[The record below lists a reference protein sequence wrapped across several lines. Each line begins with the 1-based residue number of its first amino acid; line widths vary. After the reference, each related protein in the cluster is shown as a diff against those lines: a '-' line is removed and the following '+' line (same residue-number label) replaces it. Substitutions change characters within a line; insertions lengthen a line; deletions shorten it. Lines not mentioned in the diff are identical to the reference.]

1 MTVAQSVIE
10 WLLQFDQKKMKSIS
24 TDIRPAKV
32 NSYALVKEPVV
43 NIKKF
48 VSGAKMVTEHYVL
61 LTLLDSQDN
70 VDRKENTVWGD
81 QLEKWIEERCMLKD
95 FPKVSG
101 AEVKNVEVTT
111 PFYVGSKENTN
122 ESMYQLSIS
131 IKYYMKGESV

>member
-10 WLLQFDQKKMKSIS
+10 WLLQYDQEKMKSIS

-43 NIKKF
+43 NVKKF

-61 LTLLDSQDN
+61 LALLDSQDN
-70 VDRKENTVWGD
+70 ADRKENTAWGD
-81 QLEKWIEERCMLKD
+81 QLEKWIEEKCALKD
-95 FPKVSG
+95 FPEVTG
-101 AEVKNVEVTT
+101 AEVKSVEVTT
-111 PFYVGSKENTN
+111 PFYVGSKESTN

-131 IKYYMKGESV
+131 IKYYVKGEGL